1 MFAYIADC
9 VESHYR
15 AAAYGLALAT
25 FGLSFCIGPLMGG
38 YLAAEYTPHVVFI
51 MSLVLAVI
59 DVIYIVFV
67 LPETV
72 KDANVSQHLKALV
85 LLVLILLFESSNFS
99 MYQSPGTRISQSQGF
114 H

>member
-9 VESHYR
+9 VESRFR

-38 YLAAEYTPHVVFI
+38 YLAAEYTPHIVFV
-51 MSLVLAVI
+51 MSLALAVI
-59 DVIYIVFV
+59 DVLYIVFV

-72 KDANVSQHLKALV
+72 KDANVSRDLKDLALIMS
-85 LLVLILLFESSNFS
+85 L
-99 MYQSPGTRISQSQGF
+99 
-114 H
+114 